1 MKLVMDSASDIY
13 GVKGANVEIVPLTI
27 RTEEKE
33 YRDDDKL
40 DVMGMVSELEKYKGA
55 SGSACPGAGEY
66 IEALKGE
73 KEAIIVTLASKLSG
87 SFNAAQTAAGL
98 YMEEN
103 ADTTVYTLDSNS
115 IGPAE
120 HLIAD
125 KFKELSDAGR
135 NIDDTFDILS
145 DYAKNHLRIGFCL
158 KSLNNLANNGRISP
172 VIAKFT
178 QVIGI
183 KIVGIFSEWGE
194 LQPTH
199 KARGDK
205 KAFDGM
211 MENIIKDGYKGGR
224 VIIDQCDAMATALT
238 LRERIREAF
247 PGADVSI
254 GNTTGICS
262 FYAERG
268 GIVFSYEI

>member
-13 GVKGANVEIVPLTI
+13 EVKGANCEIVPLTI

-33 YRDDDKL
+33 YRDDKSL

-55 SGSACPGAGEY
+55 SGSACPGTGAY
-66 IEALKGE
+66 LDALMGE
-73 KEAIIVTLASKLSG
+73 KEVIIVTLASKLSG

-125 KFKELSDAGR
+125 KFKELADKGMGV
-135 NIDDTFDILS
+135 DDTFDTLS

-172 VIAKFT
+172 VVARFT

-199 KARGDK
+199 KARGDR
-205 KAFDGM
+205 KAYDGM
-211 MENIIKDGYKGGR
+211 MENIINDGYKGGR
-224 VIIDQCDAMATALT
+224 VIIDHCDGMATALA
-238 LRERIREAF
+238 LRERIRESF
-247 PGADVSI
+247 PNANVII
-254 GNTTGICS
+254 GETTGICS